1 MKKGVFIVIII
12 ILVVAEL
19 MTLGML
25 NESKNELDA
34 QQAKVEKLNSKIEEQ
49 EKEIAKYRMRLS
61 TEPDDILAC
70 VKEAY
75 AKQDAKEIV
84 RLYQQFMN
92 LPIIDESVQTQ
103 IYEYVKTMNRSV
115 EDEELKCVVSEIAK
129 DEAATKKWKSSK
141 EYKAQ
146 QEQLGRILSQAAQV
160 ANQDSELKRKYGE
173 DAVQYAKSGKVKIG
187 WTKELCEAAWGKPD
201 KKSSY
206 ASSNGVT
213 EYWHYDRNGSLN
225 TLMFLDGKL
234 ESVSKSDK

>member
-1 MKKGVFIVIII
+1 MKKGIFIVIII
-12 ILVVAEL
+12 ILVIAEL

-61 TEPDDILAC
+61 TKPDDILTC

-84 RLYQQFMN
+84 RLYRQFKI
-92 LPIIDESVQTQ
+92 LPSIDESVQTQ
-103 IYEYVKTMNRSV
+103 IYDYIKTLNRSI
-115 EDEELKCVVSEIAK
+115 EDKELKSVVAEIEK
-129 DEAATKKWKSSK
+129 DEAATRKWKSSK

-187 WTKELCEAAWGKPD
+187 WTKELCEVAWGKPD
-201 KKSSY
+201 KKSTY
-206 ASSNGVT
+206 ASSNGTT
-213 EYWHYDRNGSLN
+213 EYWHYDRKGSLN
-225 TLMFLDGKL
+225 TLMFIDGKL